1 MILKVNISEQMHL
14 RTINIGRML
23 FKMSNKLVKVQKS
36 DDMFKIN
43 VSSEVF

>member
-1 MILKVNISEQMHL
+1 MHL

-23 FKMSNKLVKVQKS
+23 FKMSNKLVKVQKY

-43 VSSEVF
+43 VSNEVF